1 MEIIEI
7 IDDKEIKK
15 QNINFNGKDVIN
27 HKDNDNDDNKKD
39 ENSDENYY
47 DDDDDDNDNQDAAEL
62 KFTIK
67 SLEALANESRLRIF
81 RMLVK
86 AGHSGLT
93 VTEMSKSLSMPMSTL
108 SFHLA
113 KLSQADI
120 ILSVKK
126 SRFIIY
132 SINFKSVN
140 KLIGYLT
147 ESCCNGNPE
156 ECFDDICKK

>member
-1 MEIIEI
+1 MEI

-15 QNINFNGKDVIN
+15 QNINLNGKDVIN
-27 HKDNDNDDNKKD
+27 HNDNDDDNDGNKKD

-47 DDDDDDNDNQDAAEL
+47 DDDDDDDNDNQDAAEL
-62 KFTIK
+62 KFIIK

-93 VTEMSKSLSMPMSTL
+93 VTEISKSLSMPMSTL

-120 ILSVKK
+120 ILYVKK

>member
-1 MEIIEI
+1 MEIIN
-7 IDDKEIKK
+7 DKEIKK
-15 QNINFNGKDVIN
+15 QNINLNGKDVIN
-27 HKDNDNDDNKKD
+27 HNDNDKNK
-39 ENSDENYY
+39 ENEDENYY
-47 DDDDDDNDNQDAAEL
+47 YDDNRNAEEL
-62 KFTIK
+62 KFIIK

-113 KLSQADI
+113 KLSQTDI

>member
-1 MEIIEI
+1 MEIIN
-7 IDDKEIKK
+7 DKEIKK
-15 QNINFNGKDVIN
+15 QNINLNGKDVIN
-27 HKDNDNDDNKKD
+27 HNDNDNDKNK
-39 ENSDENYY
+39 ENEDENYY
-47 DDDDDDNDNQDAAEL
+47 YDDNRNAEEL
-62 KFTIK
+62 KFIIK

-113 KLSQADI
+113 KLSQTDI

>member
-1 MEIIEI
+1 MEI

-15 QNINFNGKDVIN
+15 QNINLNGKDVIN
-27 HKDNDNDDNKKD
+27 HNDNDNDGNKKD

-47 DDDDDDNDNQDAAEL
+47 DDDDDNDNQDAAEL
-62 KFTIK
+62 KFIIK

-93 VTEMSKSLSMPMSTL
+93 VTEISKSLSMPMSTL

>member
-1 MEIIEI
+1 MEI

-15 QNINFNGKDVIN
+15 QNINLNGKDVIN
-27 HKDNDNDDNKKD
+27 HNDNDNDGNKKD

-47 DDDDDDNDNQDAAEL
+47 DDDDDDDDDNDNQDAAEL
-62 KFTIK
+62 KFIIK

-93 VTEMSKSLSMPMSTL
+93 VTEISKSLSMPMSTL

-120 ILSVKK
+120 ILYVKK

-132 SINFKSVN
+132 SINFKSAISFAGI
-140 KLIGYLT
+140 L
-147 ESCCNGNPE
+147 
-156 ECFDDICKK
+156 FD

>member
-1 MEIIEI
+1 MEI

-15 QNINFNGKDVIN
+15 QNINLNGKDVIN
-27 HKDNDNDDNKKD
+27 HNDNDNDGNKKD

-47 DDDDDDNDNQDAAEL
+47 DDDDDDDDDNDNQDAAEL
-62 KFTIK
+62 KFIIK

-93 VTEMSKSLSMPMSTL
+93 VTEISKSLSMPMSTL

-120 ILSVKK
+120 ILYVKK

>member
-1 MEIIEI
+1 MEIIN
-7 IDDKEIKK
+7 DKEIKK
-15 QNINFNGKDVIN
+15 QNINLNGKDVIN
-27 HKDNDNDDNKKD
+27 HNDNDKNK
-39 ENSDENYY
+39 ENEDENYY
-47 DDDDDDNDNQDAAEL
+47 YDDNRNAEEL
-62 KFTIK
+62 KFIIK
-67 SLEALANESRLRIF
+67 SLEALANESRLGIF

-113 KLSQADI
+113 KLSQTDI